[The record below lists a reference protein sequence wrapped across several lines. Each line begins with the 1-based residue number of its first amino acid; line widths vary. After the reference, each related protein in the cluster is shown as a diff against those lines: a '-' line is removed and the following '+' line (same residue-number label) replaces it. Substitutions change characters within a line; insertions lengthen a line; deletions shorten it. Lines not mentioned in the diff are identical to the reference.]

1 MPVSSSCALAV
12 FGLALTQQLPGLCA
26 EPTRES
32 RIEGAF
38 FGALVADALT
48 LGSHYEY
55 DAANIKKAYGGTISR
70 YMAPGEMMG
79 GSTHGVGWGRRNYH
93 PGQKAGDQT
102 DYGEYNVLVLE
113 HLAKRKDKTAA
124 VDLKGLIPHWRKRL
138 ESPSWGAW
146 KCTQTKQTLQQVAQN
161 TPYDRLGGMSNAMAV
176 RHAAAHAV
184 FDSEDAVVAAA
195 RTVMFT
201 HRNSEALGGGEFFA
215 RVTHKIIHDKMGARE
230 AIVAAGKAMGKWYE
244 DKVRQG
250 IAKFEEATD
259 PTKPLSK
266 EEFVDDLAATSM
278 ARLWDVG
285 KTEPIKVGKASP
297 TEGTLPT
304 SVYLILKYQDSFEAG
319 AKANA
324 MIGGDNASRSIAVGM
339 VLGALHGVEAIP
351 ADLKKSL
358 NAWGKCEKLMRK
370 LPLLANERSDL

>member
-1 MPVSSSCALAV
+1 
-12 FGLALTQQLPGLCA
+12 
-26 EPTRES
+26 
-32 RIEGAF
+32 
-38 FGALVADALT
+38 
-48 LGSHYEY
+48 
-55 DAANIKKAYGGTISR
+55 
-70 YMAPGEMMG
+70 
-79 GSTHGVGWGRRNYH
+79 
-93 PGQKAGDQT
+93 
-102 DYGEYNVLVLE
+102 
-113 HLAKRKDKTAA
+113 
-124 VDLKGLIPHWRKRL
+124 
-138 ESPSWGAW
+138 
-146 KCTQTKQTLQQVAQN
+146 
-161 TPYDRLGGMSNAMAV
+161 MSV
-176 RHAAAHAV
+176 RHAGAHAV
-184 FDSEDAVVAAA
+184 FDNEEAVVQAA

-215 RVTHKIIHDKMGARE
+215 RTVHKIIYENMEPKE
-230 AIVAAGKAMGKWYE
+230 AFIASASQLGRWYQ
-244 DKVRQG
+244 DKVNQG
-250 IAKFEEATD
+250 IKKFEEAVD
-259 PTKPLSK
+259 PNSQLSK

-278 ARLWDVG
+278 ARLWEVG

-370 LPLLANERSDL
+370 LPLLAKERSDL